1 MNHELDIVQFIK
13 KIRRLEETQ
22 KTIRSILGMPPEDD
36 EKKKLK
42 HQATSGSDY
51 GFKRG
56 KTIGGNVSGK

>member
-1 MNHELDIVQFIK
+1 MQFIK

-22 KTIRSILGMPPEDD
+22 KKIKAIVGMAPDD
-36 EKKKLK
+36 DDKKKLK
-42 HQATSGSDY
+42 HQATTDTDY